1 MDTDSLSSTYI
12 FLFSFQV
19 RNGFQNGS
27 DYFLSWPRA
36 LKKAEIVAV
45 KGRKFLLH
53 LIICMLLWFLL
64 AGKFHFYF

>member
-1 MDTDSLSSTYI
+1 MDIDTLSSTYI

-27 DYFLSWPRA
+27 DYFLCWFRA

-53 LIICMLLWFLL
+53 FIICMLLWFLL
-64 AGKFHFYF
+64 AGKFYFYF

>member
-1 MDTDSLSSTYI
+1 MDNDSLSSIYTPV
-12 FLFSFQV
+12 FSFQV
-19 RNGFQNGS
+19 RNGFQNAS
-27 DYFLSWPRA
+27 DYFLCWFRA

-53 LIICMLLWFLL
+53 FIICMLLWFLL